1 MPITSSTHAE
11 PATERVAVAPGAP
24 RKRPLAGTP
33 EWLLRVSIESML
45 IIVSIVLA
53 LAVDEWREGRSY
65 QRLARQSLQIFARE
79 IEQNLAMMNEMVP
92 YHLGLR
98 EVVSDMAAEPE
109 SVVEVHSIVEGLQP
123 TPLQNT
129 AWETALAT
137 GAFRHIDVSAVST
150 LSRMYSLQQR
160 FRDVTT
166 TGRPELFVTAA
177 TTPEQKL
184 EQVQHALLYLNDM
197 VRAEQELRGLY
208 LLALEEIAV
217 LAELRSATSVAGP
230 DSLTL

>member
-1 MPITSSTHAE
+1 MAG
-11 PATERVAVAPGAP
+11 APEAP
-24 RKRPLAGTP
+24 RKGPLAGTP
-33 EWLLRVSIESML
+33 EWLLRVSIESLL

-65 QRLARQSLQIFARE
+65 QKLARQSLQIFARE
-79 IEQNLAMMNEMVP
+79 IEQNLAMMNDMVP

-98 EVVSDMAAEPE
+98 EVVADMAAEPE
-109 SVVEVHSIVEGLQP
+109 RVVEVHSIVEGLQP

-150 LSRMYSLQQR
+150 LSRMYGLQQR
-160 FRDVTT
+160 FRDVST
-166 TGRPELFVTAA
+166 TGRPALFVTAA

-184 EQVQHALLYLNDM
+184 EQMQHALLYLNDM

-208 LLALEEIAV
+208 LLALEEIGV
-217 LAELRSATSVAGP
+217 LAELRGDTSVTGP
-230 DSLTL
+230 DSLTQ